1 MSKENREKQFAD
13 TKRPVTT
20 NRIVTHT
27 MTIGEFLRDQTYWRK
42 RGLTEPLIIQFS
54 DSVETTKYVSNA
66 AYKLAISGDQN
77 QNG

>member
-13 TKRPVTT
+13 NKRPST

-54 DSVETTKYVSNA
+54 DSLDATKYVSNA
-66 AYKLAISGDQN
+66 AYKLAISGDQT

>member
-13 TKRPVTT
+13 TKRPVAT
-20 NRIVTHT
+20 NRIVTYT
-27 MTIGEFLRDQTYWRK
+27 MTMGEFLRDQTYWRK

-54 DSVETTKYVSNA
+54 DSLDATKYVSNA
-66 AYKLAISGDQN
+66 AYKIAISGDQI